1 MFLSDL
7 TGLSSL
13 DAPTAPLKDYL
24 VSCSPSKTILA
35 VIWNPKNVPEKIKL
49 DRWQKGWKSFNHEIF
64 DKLLILRLPLSF
76 TFPIPPPSTFPLIP
90 HMHKIC
96 A

>member
-13 DAPTAPLKDYL
+13 DAPTVPLKDYL

-35 VIWNPKNVPEKIKL
+35 VIWNPKNVPDKI
-49 DRWQKGWKSFNHEIF
+49 N
-64 DKLLILRLPLSF
+64 LIVIDLPIVSEC
-76 TFPIPPPSTFPLIP
+76 T
-90 HMHKIC
+90 K
-96 A
+96 